1 MNISRKKNK
10 DHTLIKLAGEMTIY
24 NAAQLK
30 HDLFTDHEN
39 FPAKV
44 VLDLY
49 AVTEIDTA
57 GLQIL
62 LLLQKT
68 LADRAVVVY
77 IARMNEDVEQI
88 FQVLDLNGYFA
99 FDV

>member
-30 HDLFTDHEN
+30 QELFADHTSL
-39 FPAKV
+39 PAKV
-44 VLDLY
+44 VLDLQ

-68 LADRAVVVY
+68 LAERSVVVY

-88 FQVLDLNGYFA
+88 FQVLDLKGYFS
-99 FDV
+99 FDA

>member
-10 DHTLIKLAGEMTIY
+10 DHTLIKLTGEMTIY

-30 HDLFTDHEN
+30 QNLFTDYEN
-39 FPAKV
+39 FPPKV
-44 VLDLY
+44 ILDLH